1 MMNTKTITGGFALL
15 AGALVLLAGCGA
27 PPPPAGFAPGQ
38 RSEAYAYV
46 HGGYVGMALVTT
58 GDDGRLSTHVDEAF
72 LPHTLAIVDI
82 DSSEW
87 TRENT
92 ESYQVRGN
100 EIFVARHVSYQGKPY
115 TAVSVGTALAYVA
128 ADDQGN
134 PVGNALLDLEIL
146 RNQETMAQW
155 FHGIQEGAFA
165 VHQSFGGDPLPVTS
179 TVYGGVTKRDSTY
192 WSSGGSGLGWEANM
206 NAIQDAAE
214 RIGSGFQLDEITRGN
229 DDRWRLADVVTR
241 ATASDFKDYFGLIQ
255 AAVGRLK
262 MK

>member
-1 MMNTKTITGGFALL
+1 MNKKMVFGVFTLFVA
-15 AGALVLLAGCGA
+15 AVVLLVACGA

-46 HGGYVGMALVTT
+46 HGGYVGMAVVTT
-58 GDDGRLSTHVDEAF
+58 DDKGALSAHIDEAF

-82 DSSEW
+82 DSDQW

-92 ESYQVRGN
+92 LSYQVRGN

-115 TAVSVGTALAYVA
+115 RGVSVGTALAYVA

-134 PVGNALLDLEIL
+134 PAGNVLLDLEIL
-146 RNQETMAQW
+146 RNQETMARW

-165 VHQSFGGDPLPVTS
+165 IHQSFDGDPLPVTS
-179 TVYGGVTKRDSTY
+179 TAYGGVTKRDSSY
-192 WSSGGSGLGWEANM
+192 WSNGSGLGWEANM
-206 NAIQDAAE
+206 NAIQDAVE
-214 RIGSGFQLDEITRGN
+214 RIGPGFQLDEITRGN

-241 ATASDFKDYFGLIQ
+241 ATASDFKDYFGLVQ